1 MLVQNL
7 LNYLLTRF
15 LFILTASAIGSVV
28 IVGGLLLIQTII
40 YISKMRYRTKKIVVD
55 IDKFDVIKNCLYVT
69 ATLTTGLTVA
79 DLLVNVIKI

>member
-15 LFILTASAIGSVV
+15 LFIFTVSAIGSVV
-28 IVGGLLLIQTII
+28 IIGGLLLTQTIA
-40 YISKMRYRTKKIVVD
+40 YIGKMRYRTEKIVVD

-69 ATLTTGLTVA
+69 MTLTIGLTVA